1 MRWLRKT
8 FTAPLISFQIARQG
22 IKFYVYIDDKKV
34 CQTQKFLEKGLKI
47 RNISYIKKDFIIF
60 KRRI

>member
-1 MRWLRKT
+1 MRWLQKT

-34 CQTQKFLEKGLKI
+34 CQTQKLFREGP
-47 RNISYIKKDFIIF
+47 
-60 KRRI
+60 

>member
-34 CQTQKFLEKGLKI
+34 CQTQNFLQKGLKI
-47 RNISYIKKDFIIF
+47 RNISCIKKIS
-60 KRRI
+60 